1 MDAQNTAGRHGFLYR
16 SNRKI
21 AYICFLCM
29 IVYLNGNYVLKTPAY
44 VWMEVNGI
52 GYEVNISLN
61 TFSRIQHLEK
71 GRLFTHLHIRED
83 AHSLY
88 GFFDEQER
96 TLFLHLISVSG
107 VGTATARMMLSSMRP
122 EEIIQAI
129 RSENEAALGRI
140 KGIGPKSAKRL
151 ILELKDK
158 IMKLSPEGAIIEAPA
173 HNNLEND
180 ALNALMSLGIARQA
194 AGNAIKKAMQEESE
208 PSLEMLIKRSLKNL

>member
-1 MDAQNTAGRHGFLYR
+1 
-16 SNRKI
+16 
-21 AYICFLCM
+21 M
-29 IVYLNGNYVLKTPAY
+29 IVYLNGNYIVKTPAY

-52 GYEVNISLN
+52 GYEVNISLH
-61 TFSRIQHLEK
+61 TYSKIQHLDQ

-88 GFFDEQER
+88 GFFDEEER

-107 VGTATARMMLSSMRP
+107 VGTATARMMLSSMKP

-129 RSENEAALGRI
+129 RSENEAMLGRI

-158 IMKLSPEGAIIEAPA
+158 IMKLSYAGETLEAPVY
-173 HNNLEND
+173 NNLEND
-180 ALNALMSLGIARQA
+180 ALNALISLGIARQTA
-194 AGNAIKKAMQEESE
+194 ATAIKKALQDESE
-208 PSLEMLIKRSLKNL
+208 PTLEMLIKRSLKNL